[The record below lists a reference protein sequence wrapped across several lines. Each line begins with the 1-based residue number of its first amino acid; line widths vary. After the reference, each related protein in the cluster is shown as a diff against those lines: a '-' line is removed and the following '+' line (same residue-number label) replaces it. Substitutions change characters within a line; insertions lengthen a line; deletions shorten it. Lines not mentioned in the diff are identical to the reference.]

1 MTHDLSGDA
10 VQHRSGAS
18 AVALSDEDLVAYD
31 ALGTAVVCFES
42 TNRWIS
48 FRGEKAADAL
58 NGLVTN
64 DVAAL
69 QAGEVLYAAALSPK
83 GKVAADM
90 HVLRVDENTFLTS
103 VSPAAAEGWL
113 ALARKYVNPRLAKVA
128 DETDG
133 HVTWMLCGG
142 GAAAVVAALTVAS
155 PSARVVRT
163 PPVGESEC
171 FMVLSD
177 SASGN
182 TVHDQLVARNVV
194 FGSAGLWEVLRV
206 ESGRPKWG
214 VDMDEQTI
222 PQEANLDTLNA
233 ISFSKGCYTGQ
244 ETVARLHFRGHVN
257 RQLRGLRAVEPL
269 SRGTTLTDVNGKDVG
284 DVRSVAVSPC
294 YGAIA
299 LAMIR
304 REVAIGD
311 TVQLTVD
318 GRQQAAR
325 VVALPFADG

>member
-1 MTHDLSGDA
+1 MTHDLSADA
-10 VQHRSGAS
+10 VQHRNIAS
-18 AVALSDEDLVAYD
+18 AIALNRDDLVAYD
-31 ALGTAVVCFES
+31 ALRAAAACFES
-42 TNRWIS
+42 TDHWIS
-48 FRGEKAADAL
+48 FRGDKAADAL

-103 VSPAAAEGWL
+103 VSSAVAEGWL

-163 PPVGESEC
+163 PRVAESEC
-171 FMVLSD
+171 FMLLSD
-177 SASGN
+177 SASA
-182 TVHDQLVARNVV
+182 TTLRDELAARNVV
-194 FGSAGLWEVLRV
+194 SGSAELWEVLRV

-269 SRGTTLTDVNGKDVG
+269 SPGTIVTDVTGKEVG
-284 DVRSVAVSPC
+284 DVRSVAVSPR

-304 REVAIGD
+304 REVANGD
-311 TVQLTVD
+311 SVQLTVD
-318 GRQQAAR
+318 GRQQTAR
-325 VVALPFADG
+325 VVALPFALE

>member
-1 MTHDLSGDA
+1 MIEEFSGDT
-10 VQHRSGAS
+10 VQHHVRAS
-18 AVALSDEDLVAYD
+18 AVALNEHDLVAYD
-31 ALGTAVVCFES
+31 ALRTGAVCFES
-42 TNRWIS
+42 AERWIS

-69 QAGEVLYAAALSPK
+69 PAGECIYAAALSPK
-83 GKVAADM
+83 GKVIADM
-90 HVLRVDENTFLTS
+90 HVLRVDETNFLMAVPS
-103 VSPAAAEGWL
+103 AAAEGWL

-128 DETDG
+128 EETDR
-133 HVTWMLCGG
+133 HVAWMLCGV
-142 GAAAVVAALTVAS
+142 GAAAALAAWTVAS
-155 PSARVVRT
+155 TSVRVIRM
-163 PPVGESEC
+163 PLIGESEG
-171 FMVLSD
+171 FMLMAD
-177 SASGN
+177 SAN
-182 TVHDQLVARNVV
+182 ATTVRDHLRARNVV
-194 FGSAGLWEVLRV
+194 FGSQELWEVLRV
-206 ESGRPKWG
+206 ESGRPRWG

-257 RQLRGLRAVEPL
+257 RQLRGLRAYEPL
-269 SRGTTLTDVNGKDVG
+269 SRGATVTDTNGKEVG
-284 DVRSVAVSPC
+284 DVRSVAVSPR

-311 TVQLTVD
+311 SVQLTLD
-318 GRQQAAR
+318 GQQHAAR
-325 VVALPFADG
+325 VVALPFTEE